1 MGLISRAFGNAGT
14 VRAVGEV
21 ATDMA
26 EVFRPNA
33 TRRMELSAQAQRAAL
48 DAQGD
53 EFQYARNGLFDR
65 VVNGINR
72 LPRPM
77 LALGTLGLFV
87 FAMTD
92 PVAFSDR
99 MVGLTAV
106 PEPLWWLLGAIV
118 SFYFGA
124 REMFYFRTPNQVQ
137 MPRTGRGNVPADATD
152 TADTADTATNP
163 ALSAWLADRQDGNS

>member
-1 MGLISRAFGNAGT
+1 MGLISRALGNAGA
-14 VRAVGEV
+14 VRAVGDA

-53 EFQYARNGLFDR
+53 EFQYARDGLFDR
-65 VVNGINR
+65 LVNGINR

-77 LALGTLGLFV
+77 LAFGTLGLFV

-92 PVAFSDR
+92 PAAFSER
-99 MVGLTAV
+99 MEGLTAV

-124 REMFYFRTPNQVQ
+124 REMYYFRTPRQGPV
-137 MPRTGRGNVPADATD
+137 PRMGRDRIASD
-152 TADTADTATNP
+152 TVETAAAAGNP
-163 ALSAWLADRQDGNS
+163 ALSAWRADREDGNR

>member
-1 MGLISRAFGNAGT
+1 MGLISRALGNAGA
-14 VRAVGEV
+14 VRAVSQA

-87 FAMTD
+87 YAMTD
-92 PVAFSDR
+92 PVAFSER
-99 MVGLTAV
+99 MVGLEAV

-124 REMFYFRTPNQVQ
+124 REMYYFRTPNRV
-137 MPRTGRGNVPADATD
+137 PRPRMGPDTLLQDITD
-152 TADTADTATNP
+152 SADTAANP

>member
-1 MGLISRAFGNAGT
+1 MGLISQALGTAGGA
-14 VRAVGEV
+14 RAVGAA
-21 ATDMA
+21 ATDIA

-48 DAQGD
+48 DAQGA
-53 EFQYARNGLFDR
+53 EFQYGRGGLFDR
-65 VVNGINR
+65 LVNGLNR

-77 LALGTLGLFV
+77 LAFGTLGLFV

-99 MVGLTAV
+99 MAGLTAV

-124 REMFYFRTPNQVQ
+124 REMYYFRTPRQGA
-137 MPRTGRGNVPADATD
+137 MPRLGRGTASSGTGEAADAGSG
-152 TADTADTATNP
+152 ANP
-163 ALSAWLADRQDGNS
+163 ALSAWMADRQDGNT

>member
-1 MGLISRAFGNAGT
+1 MGLISRALGNAGAVRT
-14 VRAVGEV
+14 VGGA
-21 ATDMA
+21 ATDIA

-53 EFQYARNGLFDR
+53 EFQYARDGLFDR
-65 VVNGINR
+65 LVNGINR

-77 LALGTLGLFV
+77 LAFGTLGLFV

-92 PVAFSDR
+92 PAAFSDR
-99 MVGLTAV
+99 MEGLTAV

-124 REMFYFRTPNQVQ
+124 REMYYFRTPRQGR
-137 MPRTGRGNVPADATD
+137 MPRLEPAQISTD
-152 TADTADTATNP
+152 TVETAAGGANP
-163 ALSAWLADRQDGNS
+163 ALSAWMADRQDGNS